1 MEMKAGRERGQGSSS
16 PSWMSRLHDSDV
28 DLPFSPRNSK
38 PLLPLFTLSSHAGQ
52 LVQDGSL
59 HRRSHLSLPVV
70 AQHPGRRLP
79 FLVRPSV
86 LPLAGRTTLADLS
99 ISPLLSGGQ
108 VRSERLSA
116 E

>member
-1 MEMKAGRERGQGSSS
+1 MEMKAGRERRQGSSS

-38 PLLPLFTLSSHAGQ
+38 PLLQLFTLSSHAGQ

-70 AQHPGRRLP
+70 APHPGRRLP

-86 LPLAGRTTLADLS
+86 LSRAAQLADL
-99 ISPLLSGGQ
+99 IIFPLLSGGQ

-116 E
+116 D